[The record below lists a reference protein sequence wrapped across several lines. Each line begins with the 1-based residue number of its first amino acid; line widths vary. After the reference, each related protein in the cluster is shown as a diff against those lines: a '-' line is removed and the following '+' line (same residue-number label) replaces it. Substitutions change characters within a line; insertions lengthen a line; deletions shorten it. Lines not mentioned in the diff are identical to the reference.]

1 MSIFSRTGAALL
13 LALSIPV
20 TAAHADALTEHPG
33 YWLGQLVVPKGDG
46 PQLGVEIFKR
56 ADGTPSAAFAVP
68 AHGVYNVPAKITAG
82 ADGSLNLDLSAA
94 LLKLTWAKD
103 HFDGVFTQGSFTA
116 PVQLTS
122 VAQFP
127 HRARPQTPKPPF
139 PYRNETLAIAST
151 DGVTLGATLSLPEE
165 RGHPKAVILVGGS
178 GATDRDEAGAGHEP
192 FAVLADHLARQ
203 GVAVLRYDKRGVS
216 RSTGDYSSN
225 TSAQLVDD
233 VVSIVHALKARG
245 QFAEI
250 GLLGHSEGS
259 AVAAA
264 AAARLGGDV
273 GFVVSLGG
281 VGMYGRDMILL
292 QDRIAARDHGATPE
306 EVERLAAYTRKFYDI
321 VIAEPDSERR
331 VAALKAFQAGLSPEE
346 RALIEERQM
355 NQGTLSLSVAALP
368 AERGWLMDD
377 PTGDWRKVRC
387 PVLALNGALDHQVP
401 PGPNLAGIVA
411 ALKAGG
417 NNRVEW
423 AELAGLNHLFQTA
436 KTGKEDEYAD
446 IDETLAPMALQRI
459 SDFIARVD

>member
-1 MSIFSRTGAALL
+1 
-13 LALSIPV
+13 
-20 TAAHADALTEHPG
+20 
-33 YWLGQLVVPKGDG
+33 
-46 PQLGVEIFKR
+46 
-56 ADGTPSAAFAVP
+56 
-68 AHGVYNVPAKITAG
+68 
-82 ADGSLNLDLSAA
+82 
-94 LLKLTWAKD
+94 
-103 HFDGVFTQGSFTA
+103 
-116 PVQLTS
+116 
-122 VAQFP
+122 
-127 HRARPQTPKPPF
+127 
-139 PYRNETLAIAST
+139 
-151 DGVTLGATLSLPEE
+151 
-165 RGHPKAVILVGGS
+165 
-178 GATDRDEAGAGHEP
+178 
-192 FAVLADHLARQ
+192 
-203 GVAVLRYDKRGVS
+203 
-216 RSTGDYSSN
+216 
-225 TSAQLVDD
+225 
-233 VVSIVHALKARG
+233 
-245 QFAEI
+245 
-250 GLLGHSEGS
+250 
-259 AVAAA
+259 
-264 AAARLGGDV
+264 
-273 GFVVSLGG
+273 
-281 VGMYGRDMILL
+281 MYGRDMILL

-346 RALIEERQM
+346 RALIEKRQM

-459 SDFIARVD
+459 SDFIARAD